1 MPGPR
6 KTSKRQRSVDAALGR
21 TARLAPSELIRFS
34 QTLELGKFANDLL
47 PLLRSSVR
55 ADFVLLLIVDR
66 ASGYSR
72 TCFTDLPRR
81 DPLRKALETVEVL
94 ATFPI
99 GRARPVA
106 LLLGSELAR
115 RLKDAAPPAGRLP
128 AGVLA
133 GLVPTQRR
141 AVALAVL
148 GRRERSFSGA
158 DRALLAGLLSPLRQP
173 LDNVLLMEGY
183 KELVIKDDQTESF
196 NRRYF
201 ESYLDE
207 EVSRCARYRNQMSLI
222 FMDVDNLKEI
232 NTRYG
237 HAMGSRA
244 LKEVSRRVLSVIRRI
259 DKLFRYGGDEF
270 CVVLPQTPWQGA
282 YEVAQRI
289 RDAISRT
296 PFLVSDTGGRVLTAS
311 FGIASFPFHTDSKEE
326 LINLADQAMYKM
338 KEAGKNS
345 IQVADPQPQGEP
357 AGSGRTDLPGS

>member
-1 MPGPR
+1 V
-6 KTSKRQRSVDAALGR
+6 S
-21 TARLAPSELIRFS
+21 
-34 QTLELGKFANDLL
+34 
-47 PLLRSSVR
+47 
-55 ADFVLLLIVDR
+55 
-66 ASGYSR
+66 AS
-72 TCFTDLPRR
+72 
-81 DPLRKALETVEVL
+81 
-94 ATFPI
+94 
-99 GRARPVA
+99 RPVA
-106 LLLGSELAR
+106 VVDGEVLRR
-115 RLKDAAPPAGRLP
+115 RLGERAPASKLP

-133 GLVPTQRR
+133 GMVPTRR
-141 AVALAVL
+141 RSLALAVL
-148 GRRERSFSGA
+148 GRRGGPFSAA
-158 DRALLAGLLSPLRQP
+158 DRTLLAGLLSPLRQP
-173 LDNVLLMEGY
+173 LDNVLLMEAY
-183 KELVIKDDQTESF
+183 KDLVIRDDQTESF

-207 EVSRCARYRNQMSLI
+207 EVSRCLRYRNPLALI

-270 CVVLPQTPWQGA
+270 CVVLPQTAWQGA

-311 FGIASFPFHTDSKEE
+311 FGIASFPFHAESKEE

-338 KEAGKNS
+338 KVAGKNS
-345 IQVADPQPQGEP
+345 IQVAEAQGEP
-357 AGSGRTDLPGS
+357 VGTESGGR

>member
-1 MPGPR
+1 MPGTRDP
-6 KTSKRQRSVDAALGR
+6 SKRQRNVQAALGR
-21 TARLAPSELIRFS
+21 TARLAPDELIRFS
-34 QTLELGKFANDLL
+34 QTLELAKFAGGLL
-47 PLLRSSVR
+47 PLLRSSLR
-55 ADFVLLLIVDR
+55 AEFALLLVVDR

-72 TCFTDLPRR
+72 LCFTDLPRR
-81 DPLRKALETVEVL
+81 DALRKALETAEVL
-94 ATFPI
+94 ATFPVSKS
-99 GRARPVA
+99 RPVA
-106 LLLGSELAR
+106 LLQGAGLGL
-115 RLKDAAPPAGRLP
+115 RLGESAPAAGRLP

-133 GLVPTQRR
+133 GLLPTQRR
-141 AVALAVL
+141 ATGLVVL
-148 GRRERSFSGA
+148 GRRARPFAGS
-158 DRALLAGLLSPLRQP
+158 DRALLARLLAPLRQP
-173 LDNVLLMEGY
+173 FDNVLLMEAY
-183 KELVIKDDQTESF
+183 KELVIKDDQTDSF

-201 ESYLDE
+201 ESFLDE
-207 EVSRCARYRNQMSLI
+207 EINRCTRYRNTLSLI

-270 CVVLPQTPWQGA
+270 CVVLPQTAWQGA

-289 RDAISRT
+289 RDTISRT

-311 FGIASFPFHTDSKEE
+311 FGIASFPFHTESKDE

-338 KEAGKNS
+338 KVAGKNS

-357 AGSGRTDLPGS
+357 VGGGRKG

>member
-1 MPGPR
+1 MPGTR
-6 KTSKRQRSVDAALGR
+6 RASKRQRSEQAAFGR
-21 TARLAPSELIRFS
+21 SARLAPSELIRFS
-34 QTLELGKFANDLL
+34 QTLDLAKFANELL
-47 PLLRSSVR
+47 PLLRSSLR
-55 ADFVLLLIVDR
+55 ADFALLLIVDR
-66 ASGYSR
+66 ASGFARLCYTDLARRDALRKSLETAEVLSIFPVSR
-72 TCFTDLPRR
+72 T
-81 DPLRKALETVEVL
+81 
-94 ATFPI
+94 
-99 GRARPVA
+99 RPVA
-106 LLLGSELAR
+106 LFEGAALAR
-115 RLKDAAPPAGRLP
+115 RLGDAAPAAGRVP
-128 AGVLA
+128 ASVLA
-133 GLVPTQRR
+133 GLVPTERR

-148 GRRERSFSGA
+148 GRRTRPFAGS
-158 DRALLAGLLSPLRQP
+158 DRALLAGLLAPLRPP
-173 LDNVLLMEGY
+173 LDNVLLMEAY

-201 ESYLDE
+201 ETFLE
-207 EVSRCARYRNQMSLI
+207 EEISRCTRYRNSLSLI

-270 CVVLPQTPWQGA
+270 CVVLPQTAWQGA

-289 RDAISRT
+289 RDAVSRT

-311 FGIASFPFHTDSKEE
+311 FGIASFPFHTDSKDE

-338 KEAGKNS
+338 KVAGKNS

-357 AGSGRTDLPGS
+357 AGGGRKSPAGS